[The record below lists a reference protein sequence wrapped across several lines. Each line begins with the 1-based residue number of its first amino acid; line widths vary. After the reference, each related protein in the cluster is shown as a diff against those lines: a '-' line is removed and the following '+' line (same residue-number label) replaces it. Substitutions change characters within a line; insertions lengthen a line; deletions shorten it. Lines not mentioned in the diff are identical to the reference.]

1 MKREYL
7 GEMIKVTDE
16 EEEEKQQQN
25 KKQET
30 GTW

>member
-30 GTW
+30 GT